1 MPEKKFRQPLS
12 GKQQNE
18 NIDVIADLVM
28 YYIRPAL
35 NVCVALSR
43 YVLFYFIPLNV
54 YCFGSIISVTLPAR
68 PCVTYQILPP
78 WLARTW
84 KFPHPVFLPFV
95 VIFKSVK
102 LRNFDL

>member
-1 MPEKKFRQPLS
+1 M
-12 GKQQNE
+12 NH
-18 NIDVIADLVM
+18 
-28 YYIRPAL
+28 IRPAL
-35 NVCVALSR
+35 NVCFALSR
-43 YVLFYFIPLNV
+43 HVLFFVPLKV

-68 PCVTYQILPP
+68 PCVTYQILTP
-78 WLARTW
+78 WLAGTW